1 MIPLYE
7 WRIGG
12 INITQRFRQ
21 YQQKVVNKVKSNGL
35 TWKDSYEILALSS
48 IIILAHPCPYPD
60 FTEIEWYTIT
70 IEKPFMIE
78 QPIIPSSI
86 SNSLQEATRKHLMHE
101 DSYIYADR
109 SILGRAAASTFN
121 DLRNIP
127 PLAPSKMSEDLH
139 CCNLLYPHVRPIFN
153 QLFKDYDIQLNRA
166 VKGTRKR
173 PDFSCLVDKIPVL
186 VSEFKPLGC
195 TPLQKKRDFVR
206 VHLRAKKSLNQ
217 QLNLKGGPGEVMLF
231 TNMGDVISSF
241 SMDLSKGLCCSW
253 SFHTTKLTIDRAQY
267 HW

>member
-109 SILGRAAASTFN
+109 SIL
-121 DLRNIP
+121 
-127 PLAPSKMSEDLH
+127 
-139 CCNLLYPHVRPIFN
+139 
-153 QLFKDYDIQLNRA
+153 DYDIQLNRA

>member
-1 MIPLYE
+1 
-7 WRIGG
+7 
-12 INITQRFRQ
+12 
-21 YQQKVVNKVKSNGL
+21 
-35 TWKDSYEILALSS
+35 
-48 IIILAHPCPYPD
+48 
-60 FTEIEWYTIT
+60 
-70 IEKPFMIE
+70 MIE

-195 TPLQKKRDFVR
+195 TPLQKKERFCES
-206 VHLRAKKSLNQ
+206 A
-217 QLNLKGGPGEVMLF
+217 LKGQE
-231 TNMGDVISSF
+231 IIKS
-241 SMDLSKGLCCSW
+241 
-253 SFHTTKLTIDRAQY
+253 TIEFK
-267 HW
+267 